1 MLGWGK
7 AKEVTTMMWYVITTA
22 KITAVF
28 LIIAKILFLI
38 KSDAHKARRKDGE
51 WSIIDGEYIVYGE
64 EENR

>member
-1 MLGWGK
+1 
-7 AKEVTTMMWYVITTA
+7 MMWYVITTA